1 MSNYRRAYQEGGY
14 YFFTVVTYDRQ
25 MIVVDSLPLI
35 HPTALGTLLVS
46 APSQDLLLEENRN
59 ECP

>member
-46 APSQDLLLEENRN
+46 APSQD
-59 ECP
+59 